1 MDLSEKGLNLIRSY
15 EELRLKAYDDFQPNK
30 ILTANTTIKGTLTVG
45 YGSTAKW
52 IRWNTIIDENKANE
66 LLLEDIAVA
75 EKRIKQM
82 NLIKR
87 ELTPNEY
94 SACVSFVFNCG
105 GGYLNAKKKWTPY
118 ELWNWINDNRPNIK
132 DKWLITAITSKGKR
146 MNGLIN
152 RRLAEVELYLS
163 K

>member
-1 MDLSEKGLNLIRSY
+1 MVTEKGLNLIKSY
-15 EELRLKAYDDFQPNK
+15 EALKLNAYDDFQPNK
-30 ILTANTTIKGTLTVG
+30 VLTGNTPIKGTLTVG

-52 IRWNTIIDENKANE
+52 IRQNTLIDENKANE
-66 LLLEDIAVA
+66 LLLEDIAIA

-82 NLIKR
+82 KLIKR
-87 ELTPNEY
+87 ELTPNQY

-105 GGYLNAKKKWTPY
+105 GGYIAKNGKWTPY
-118 ELWNWINDNRPNIK
+118 ELWNWINEDRKDIK
-132 DKWLITAITSKGKR
+132 NKWIITATTSKGKR

-163 K
+163 E